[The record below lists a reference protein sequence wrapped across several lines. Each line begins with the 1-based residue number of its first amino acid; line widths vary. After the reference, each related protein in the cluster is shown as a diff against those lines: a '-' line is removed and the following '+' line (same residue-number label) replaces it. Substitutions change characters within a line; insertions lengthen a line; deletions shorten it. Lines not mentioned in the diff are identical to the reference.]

1 MERTDKGFLMV
12 PRAFFDSKI
21 WQAARAFSECE
32 AWLNLLQSARFEAS
46 PTASRIGSYEVIWGP
61 GQYPASIRFLA
72 RKWGRSPQWV
82 RTFLGKMR
90 RAGWISTDD
99 SQGVC
104 VITVAGRGKDD
115 TPANTPINTP
125 VNTPNGLDDSELQKL
140 ATHPSTHPSTHPHTP
155 NGLDD
160 SELQRLATHLASLI
174 AEKVAGNGA
183 EKQHTS
189 NTNNKKEE
197 EMFLENPLKGAKRRR
212 RAPTRPHRGSPR
224 SRNG

>member
-32 AWLNLLQSARFEAS
+32 AWLDLLQSARFEAS
-46 PTASRIGSYEVIWGP
+46 PTTSRIGSYEVTWGP

-104 VITVAGRGKDD
+104 VITVAGRGRDD
-115 TPANTPINTP
+115 TPANTPFNTP
-125 VNTPNGLDDSELQKL
+125 FNTPNGLDDSGLQRL
-140 ATHPSTHPSTHPHTP
+140 ATHPSTHLSTHPLNTPPHTKRT
-155 NGLDD
+155 
-160 SELQRLATHLASLI
+160 ERQRVAETCNTPRQPDCRKSGRKRGGKATHL
-174 AEKVAGNGA
+174 
-183 EKQHTS
+183 QH
-189 NTNNKKEE
+189 K
-197 EMFLENPLKGAKRRR
+197 
-212 RAPTRPHRGSPR
+212 
-224 SRNG
+224 